1 MEPAIIAHVRVRTP
15 EDTVGDKAGGLG
27 GLSVGGSIDNGRRNS
42 LRVMAWT

>member
-1 MEPAIIAHVRVRTP
+1 MDPAIIAHERVRTP
-15 EDTVGDKAGGLG
+15 DDTADDKAGGLG